1 MIQIGG
7 CGRKI
12 RGKSGH
18 IQSPLEVNIPNER
31 LQQKVIQQECYQT
44 GEKWGNVRYILKLN

>member
-7 CGRKI
+7 CRRKV

-31 LQQKVIQQECYQT
+31 LQQIIQQECYQT